1 MKKLVL
7 SLSLLLACSC
17 VAMADGTAF
26 TPLTFDDAS
35 YAGNTTQ
42 AAPTASTVEMQNN
55 QDLVGNAKMQN
66 AILDL
71 DNAQVDVRNELLNY
85 KTKFSEVDANYQAV
99 KTERKALK
107 KQIRS
112 IERRIN
118 KIEKQKE
125 AIRKNML

>member
-7 SLSLLLACSC
+7 SLSLLLACSGF
-17 VAMADGTAF
+17 AMADGNAF

-35 YAGNTTQ
+35 YAGNS
-42 AAPTASTVEMQNN
+42 APTAATAATQNN
-55 QDLVGNAKMQN
+55 KDLVGNTKMQN
-66 AILDL
+66 AILEL

-85 KTKFSEVDANYQAV
+85 KAKFSEVDANYQAV
-99 KTERKALK
+99 KAERKALRK
-107 KQIRS
+107 EIRS

>member
-7 SLSLLLACSC
+7 SLSLLLACSGI
-17 VAMADGTAF
+17 AMADGAAF

-35 YAGNTTQ
+35 YSGN
-42 AAPTASTVEMQNN
+42 AVPTASTAATQNN

-66 AILDL
+66 AILEL
-71 DNAQVDVRNELLNY
+71 DNAQVDVRNELLTY
-85 KTKFSEVDANYQAV
+85 KAKYSEIDANYQAV
-99 KTERKALK
+99 KAERKALK
-107 KQIRS
+107 KDIRS